1 MNHHSKRQRH
11 ELARKRHRHEHE
23 QQARAAAK
31 APRPKFPV
39 WLLGIAVGLM
49 LLAAVIVAVAR

>member
-23 QQARAAAK
+23 QQIRAIAK
-31 APRPKFPV
+31 KPRPKFPI
-39 WLLGIAVGLM
+39 WLLGIWVGLM
-49 LLAAVIVAVAR
+49 ILAVVVVAIAG